1 MCTSTMGSKYNFD
14 PSIQRRLEKVIEE
27 EMRVQ
32 KMLLEVPATR
42 KSLNQHPM
50 TFPAITAAAAMP
62 WIDSQ
67 IWLLRRERSRN

>member
-1 MCTSTMGSKYNFD
+1 MDLSVD
-14 PSIQRRLEKVIEE
+14 LEKVMEE

-32 KMLLEVPATR
+32 KMLPEVPAIR
-42 KSLNQHPM
+42 NSFNQHPM
-50 TFPAITAAAAMP
+50 TFPAITAAAAAMP

>member
-1 MCTSTMGSKYNFD
+1 MVM
-14 PSIQRRLEKVIEE
+14 EE

-32 KMLLEVPATR
+32 KMLPEVPTIR

-50 TFPAITAAAAMP
+50 TFPAITAAAAAAMP

-67 IWLLRRERSRN
+67 IWLPRRERSRN